1 MRFRGD
7 ILSNPAGWYPQP
19 DGRQRYWDGEQWTE
33 IFAPD
38 VTLVT
43 TAAAARKNWFRRHK
57 KGPR

>member
-33 IFAPD
+33 IFAQD
-38 VTLVT
+38 VTPVT
-43 TAAAARKNWFRRHK
+43 TAAAARKNWFLRHK